1 MTRTIE
7 LTDEQWQALQR
18 GESITIEPPKKQW
31 EPEGGSM
38 IVQSTGAVHQELM
51 GIAQQNF
58 GTAYQTVA
66 LAKRAAKLMRPHH
79 RFVAYALE
87 HWPDYEAPEP
97 TEFAYCPQYN
107 ARNDRWYVCIY
118 SIERLPW
125 IPYGPEDKVQ
135 ELVDKLNSG
144 EVVL

>member
-1 MTRTIE
+1 MTKTIE
-7 LTDEQWQALQR
+7 LTDEQWRALQR
-18 GESITIEPPKKQW
+18 GESITIKPPKKQW

-58 GTAYQTVA
+58 GTAYPTVA
-66 LAKRAAKLMRPHH
+66 LAERAAKLMRPHH
-79 RFVAYALE
+79 RLVAYALE
-87 HWPDYEAPEP
+87 HWPDYEVPKPPDATYAPW
-97 TEFAYCPQYN
+97 FDAYMNEWDC
-107 ARNDRWYVCIY
+107 
-118 SIERLPW
+118 IERTIARSPW
-125 IPYGPEDKVQ
+125 IPYGPRSKVQ